1 MLKII
6 VLAPLVGAII
16 NGLFG
21 RRFLTLFGQ
30 RVTEKLV
37 GFIACASVGVST
49 ALAFI
54 VFFGQLLSKQ
64 PDADGVRRITE
75 HFFTWIKIGSFQAD
89 FAYLLDPLS
98 GIYILFVTGVGLL
111 IHIYSTGYMHGDPGY
126 YRFFCYLN
134 LFMFMMLTLVLAD
147 NLLLL
152 FVGWEGVGL
161 CSYLLIGYYIKWD
174 VAGSAAKKAF
184 VMNRIGDFGFMIA
197 TFLVFTTFGTI
208 SFVSKNIAGQ
218 EIPSF
223 LAQAASPAIA
233 VGTLTAISL
242 LFFVGATGK
251 SAQIPLLTWLP
262 DAMAGPTP
270 VSALIHAATMVTAGV
285 YLVARCSAVFVKA
298 PTAMAVVAL
307 IGAATA
313 IFAATIGLAQNDIK
327 KVLAYSTVSQLG
339 YMFLACG
346 VGAFVAG
353 IFHVMTH
360 AFFKA
365 LLFLGS
371 GSVIHGMD
379 NEQDMRRMGGLKKY
393 MPITFSTMVAGW
405 LAISGF
411 PLLSGFFSKD
421 EILWRTWSTDALPPN
436 WGRALWVVG
445 AITAVITAIY
455 MTRLMVM
462 TFWGNERFGGSH
474 DDHHAGAS
482 HGHAGSGHGDDHGHH
497 GGPHE
502 SGWLMTAPLII
513 LAMLSIA
520 GGYVGAPEAL
530 GGPNYFG
537 HFLDPAIAKS
547 GEHAAMTGATMAPI
561 AVMAQA
567 EPHGATPAPAEP
579 GAPSGARAA
588 HEGGHDVETE
598 RLFTLISSV
607 LSIFGLAFGWV
618 FFNRNPLWRAP
629 KLLEDKYRVD
639 EFYDE
644 TVVEPVEHLS
654 RDGLWK
660 FVDVKIIDGFVN
672 GVARMFAGLAGALRY
687 TQTGFARNYAAV
699 ILLGAIIIIGYF
711 IVSLFGGRIL

>member
-1 MLKII
+1 
-6 VLAPLVGAII
+6 
-16 NGLFG
+16 
-21 RRFLTLFGQ
+21 
-30 RVTEKLV
+30 
-37 GFIACASVGVST
+37 
-49 ALAFI
+49 
-54 VFFGQLLSKQ
+54 
-64 PDADGVRRITE
+64 
-75 HFFTWIKIGSFQAD
+75 
-89 FAYLLDPLS
+89 
-98 GIYILFVTGVGLL
+98 
-111 IHIYSTGYMHGDPGY
+111 
-126 YRFFCYLN
+126 
-134 LFMFMMLTLVLAD
+134 
-147 NLLLL
+147 
-152 FVGWEGVGL
+152 
-161 CSYLLIGYYIKWD
+161 
-174 VAGSAAKKAF
+174 
-184 VMNRIGDFGFMIA
+184 
-197 TFLVFTTFGTI
+197 
-208 SFVSKNIAGQ
+208 
-218 EIPSF
+218 
-223 LAQAASPAIA
+223 
-233 VGTLTAISL
+233 
-242 LFFVGATGK
+242 
-251 SAQIPLLTWLP
+251 
-262 DAMAGPTP
+262 
-270 VSALIHAATMVTAGV
+270 
-285 YLVARCSAVFVKA
+285 
-298 PTAMAVVAL
+298 
-307 IGAATA
+307 
-313 IFAATIGLAQNDIK
+313 
-327 KVLAYSTVSQLG
+327 
-339 YMFLACG
+339 
-346 VGAFVAG
+346 
-353 IFHVMTH
+353 MTH

-462 TFWGNERFGGSH
+462 TFWGNERFGGSQ

-497 GGPHE
+497 GDPHE
-502 SGWLMTAPLII
+502 SGWLMTAPLVI
-513 LAMLSIA
+513 LAMLSIV
-520 GGYVGAPEAL
+520 GGYVGVPAAL
-530 GGPNYFG
+530 GGTNVIE
-537 HFLDPAIAKS
+537 HFLEPAIAKT
-547 GEHAAMTGATMAPI
+547 GEHTAVIQTGAAPV
-561 AVMAQA
+561 ALMAQA

-579 GAPSGARAA
+579 GASPGAQAA
-588 HEGGHDVETE
+588 HEGGHEVETE

-699 ILLGAIIIIGYF
+699 ILLGAIIVIGYF
-711 IVSLFGGRIL
+711 IVSFFGGRIL